1 MRFTLFTL
9 LLFLSINAKGQT
21 LDTAVFKDCL
31 NTTSPTICTEEKFK
45 DDISALMTYDIANQ
59 IKETLKENYFSVS
72 IIFLTDE
79 TGKLTPEYTDVRCDF
94 PGFKTAIENY
104 INNLPVLTPKDS
116 SYPDRRTL
124 HTLYY
129 TFMPDYVTKKFYLAS
144 EERLKA
150 EKIAPQYFYA
160 DTPAL
165 YPKCNCKKTDRE
177 KLMNQC
183 TKEKILKYINKNF
196 NIPNTPEGNPRS
208 VKIYISMQINK
219 DGIVKVLRAIS
230 TEKELSDE
238 AERVINSLPVMKPA
252 RIKGFPVTTVLTLP
266 ITITYHK

>member
-1 MRFTLFTL
+1 MRFTLYTL
-9 LLFLSINAKGQT
+9 LLLLSINAKGQT
-21 LDTAVFKDCL
+21 LDAAVFKDCL

-104 INNLPVLTPKDS
+104 INNLPILTPKDS

-124 HTLYY
+124 HRLYY

-144 EERLKA
+144 EERLEV
-150 EKIAPQYFYA
+150 EKISPKYYYA

-165 YPKCNCKKTDRE
+165 HPKCRCKKKDKE
-177 KLMNQC
+177 KLINGC
-183 TKEKILKYINKNF
+183 TAEKIYDYINKNF
-196 NIPNTPEGNPRS
+196 TIPGRPEGSPQV
-208 VKIYISMQINK
+208 VKTYVTIEISK

-230 TEKELSDE
+230 TEKALSDE
-238 AERVINSLPVMKPA
+238 AERVINSLPVMTPA
-252 RIKGFPVTTVLTLP
+252 KIKGFPVTTVLTLP